1 MPQEQLPKSFQ
12 PEDATGDKMP
22 GSFQAE
28 QPQMNFAVVNKEY
41 VKPDEN
47 TLSKKIGA
55 TWDAANKPLINVTP
69 EMKTAMDAFSV
80 DHPVAGKIGEGLTNL
95 LTSISSP
102 LSVGLAALTGG
113 SSLAEKLGL
122 EGLATALHLPGKAAA
137 AGMTGHG
144 LYNIGKEDTIGGKIG
159 GGVEAGL
166 GILGLRGGAK
176 PSLNEAVPEL
186 APHELPNVDMG
197 PDFAPTD
204 TPVAEGG
211 ISRGKPIEQLQFEL
225 AQKKFGMAKPLVNGE
240 TASIPSMVNKE
251 QPMLVNG
258 KPNMANFSGERAQG
272 NFNEGSGGL
281 TDIAAGKFTRHAM
294 PNTAQTA
301 VFQGWQPGIDE
312 IPPQPLYNIKGAHP
326 NGLDGSTVGPQ
337 TLKNEGIPIPETP
350 PYKGEHQSVG
360 GMPESFAKHVEPRA
374 KDKLIAALENSKEAT
389 KEQGSLNSA
398 ERSRRIAQFS
408 GHNISDEAS
417 FNQALGEL
425 GGKYPKAKFE
435 PIKLD
440 QNDVDSLFK
449 EMSGRLTGYEMP
461 RGGLALQKLFA
472 GEALQPNE
480 QVLLRRAFGEQFADA
495 MRTARPLKNQHIL
508 IQAANIPK
516 SMMTFLHF
524 TAPFKQAI
532 GLVHRPEFWGAI
544 DDMFR
549 SFGSEKFAQGIK
561 EAIQADKHFP
571 LLDEVGLSLTHMN
584 EGLAGREEAFMA
596 PILDKLPGMKA
607 SARGYTSFLNKV
619 RMDTASSLIDSAI
632 SEGLDPYHDLTL
644 AREIAQYVNNATGRG
659 SLGALE
665 KNAVIL
671 NTALFSPRLISSRI
685 AMLNPATYIKANPF
699 VRKQYIKSVLG
710 IASAGALVGGL
721 AKAGG
726 GTVSS
731 DRNSSDFGKAKIG
744 DVTLDPYGGFQQYIV
759 AANQFQSGEKDTST
773 GHHEVFGKFGMP
785 TRASNLIDFGANK
798 LAPVPKLA
806 WDWANASKGRP
817 FNAPVEVTNLFIPMV
832 ANDIYELIKEDPSLA
847 PFAIPDALG
856 IKASVP
862 FKKDRS
868 NILTDFA
875 DQVINR

>member
-1 MPQEQLPKSFQ
+1 MPKSFQ
-12 PEDATGDKMP
+12 PEATSGDPMP
-22 GSFQAE
+22 DSFQSEA
-28 QPQMNFAVVNKEY
+28 PVV
-41 VKPDEN
+41 VKSASGEKP
-47 TLSKKIGA
+47 LSKENEFSLSA
-55 TWDAANKPLINVTP
+55 TWDKANKPLINVTP
-69 EMKTAMDAFSV
+69 EMKMAMDSFSV

-95 LTSISSP
+95 LTSVSSP

-113 SSLAEKLGL
+113 SSLAEKFGL
-122 EGLATALHLPGKAAA
+122 EGLSSALHLPGKAAA

-144 LYNIGKEDTIGGKIG
+144 LYHIGKEDTIGGKIG

-176 PSLNEAVPEL
+176 PSLTEPVPEMP
-186 APHELPNVDMG
+186 AHELPKVNMG
-197 PDFAPTD
+197 NEFAPTD
-204 TPVAEGG
+204 TPVAESG

-225 AQKKFGMAKPLVNGE
+225 ARNKFDMAKPLENGE
-240 TASIPSMVNKE
+240 TATINTAQFNKP
-251 QPMLVNG
+251 QPMLING
-258 KPNMANFSGERAQG
+258 KPNPAMFGGERAQG
-272 NFNEGSGGL
+272 NFSEGEGGL
-281 TDIAAGKFTRHAM
+281 TDIAAGKFKRHAM
-294 PNTAQTA
+294 PNTSQTA
-301 VFQGWQPGIDE
+301 TFKGWQPGFED
-312 IPPQPLYNIKGAHP
+312 IPAQPLYDIHGNHP
-326 NGLDGSTVGPQ
+326 NGLNNSTVGAQ
-337 TLKNEGIPIPETP
+337 TLRNEGIQVPETP
-350 PYKGEHQSVG
+350 PYTEPKPIG
-360 GMPESFAKHVEPRA
+360 GMPSSFAQHVELRA
-374 KDKLIAALENSKEAT
+374 KDKLISALDNSRAAT
-389 KEQGSLNSA
+389 KEQTNINSS
-398 ERSRRIAQFS
+398 ERARRIAQFS
-408 GHNISDEAS
+408 SHNVSDEAS
-417 FNQALGEL
+417 FDSAMGEL
-425 GGKYPKAKFE
+425 SGKYPKAKFD

-449 EMSGRLTGYEMP
+449 EMSSRLTGYELP
-461 RGGLALQKLFA
+461 RGGMALKKLLS

-480 QVLLRRAFGEQFADA
+480 QALLRRAFGEQFGDA
-495 MRTARPLKNQHIL
+495 LRRGRPLKQQHLL
-508 IQAANIPK
+508 IQGANIPK

-544 DDMFR
+544 NDMFKA
-549 SFGSEKFAQGIK
+549 FGSEKFAQGIS
-561 EAIQADKHFP
+561 EAIRADKHFS
-571 LLDEVGLSLTHMN
+571 LLEEAGLSLTHMN

-619 RMDTASSLIDSAI
+619 RMDTASSLIDSAVA
-632 SEGLDPYHDLTL
+632 EGRDPYHDLTL

-665 KNAVIL
+665 KNAELL

-685 AMLNPATYIKANPF
+685 AMLNPATYIKADPF

-721 AKAGG
+721 AKAAG
-726 GTVSS
+726 GTVST

-744 DVTLDPYGGFQQYIV
+744 NVTLDPYGGFQQYLV
-759 AANQFQSGEKDTST
+759 AASQFQSGEKDTST

-862 FKKDRS
+862 FHKNKS
-868 NILTDFA
+868 NIAVDSFNAIT
-875 DQVINR
+875 NR